1 MQNPSAPV
9 VETRQGA
16 LSGLTDENVH
26 LWCGIPYAAPPVG
39 EWRWR
44 SPRPPERWDGLRE
57 ATAFS
62 ASSWQSSEYCQELGG
77 GDPGQFGAQTASS
90 MAGGDQN
97 EGLAEVQGALEAI
110 LSPFFG
116 QNGDGGG

>member
-1 MQNPSAPV
+1 MFGEEALGEAGEDEGIVGGLGREGDEVLGGHDGARKNGGAP
-9 VETRQGA
+9 
-16 LSGLTDENVH
+16 
-26 LWCGIPYAAPPVG
+26 
-39 EWRWR
+39 
-44 SPRPPERWDGLRE
+44 
-57 ATAFS
+57 F
-62 ASSWQSSEYCQELGG
+62 G

-90 MAGGDQN
+90 MACGDQN